1 VTPVLDLV
9 SGAVGAYLAVNGAL
23 YLFQRRLVFVPIG
36 KPGTPDAAGVPEM
49 RVVRYTTADSST
61 LSAWYKP
68 PEDALPTLVY
78 FHGNAGHLGERAFK
92 ARFFI
97 DRGYGFLLTS
107 YRGYSG
113 NPGRPTEAGLYSD
126 ARAALAFL
134 SSSGIAVNRTVLYGE
149 SLGTG
154 VAVEMAR
161 LVRPAA
167 LVLEAPFTSLVDVA
181 AARFW
186 WTPARW
192 LVRDRFDSL
201 AKIPAIACPLL
212 IVHGER
218 DDTVPRKFGERLFG
232 AAPEPKEFKVL
243 LEAGHND
250 LFEHGAADLVDEF
263 LRCRLSDAH

>member
-1 VTPVLDLV
+1 MIELV
-9 SGAVGAYLAVNGAL
+9 SGAVGAYLAANGAL

-36 KPGTPDAAGVPEM
+36 EPGTPAAAGLPEM
-49 RVVRYTTADSST
+49 SRVRYSTADGLT
-61 LSAWYKP
+61 LSAWYRP
-68 PEDALPTLVY
+68 AAGALPTFVY

-92 ARFFI
+92 ARFFV
-97 DRGYGFLLTS
+97 DRGYGFMLTS

-113 NPGRPTEAGLYSD
+113 NPGSPTEAGIYRD

-134 SSSGIAVNRTVLYGE
+134 AGSGVDAGKIVIYGE

-161 LVRPAA
+161 ETTPAA
-167 LVLEAPFTSLVDVA
+167 LVLEAPFTSLADVA

-201 AKIPAIACPLL
+201 AKIPAIGCPLL
-212 IVHGER
+212 IVHGAR
-218 DDTVPRKFGERLFG
+218 DGTVPEKFGKRLFV
-232 AAPEPKEFKVL
+232 AAPQPKEFHVL
-243 LEAGHND
+243 PEAGHAD
-250 LFEHGAADLVDEF
+250 LFEHGAAGLVEDF
-263 LRCRLSDAH
+263 LRRRLGAPA